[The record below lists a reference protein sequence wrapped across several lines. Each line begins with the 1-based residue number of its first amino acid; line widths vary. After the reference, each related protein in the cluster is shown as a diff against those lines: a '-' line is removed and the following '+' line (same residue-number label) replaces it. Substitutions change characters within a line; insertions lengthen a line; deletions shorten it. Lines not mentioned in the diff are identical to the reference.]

1 MNYLCKRSFLWFVAV
16 LGVFV
21 FNIPP
26 TAKVILGRGHGLKSH
41 PTDW

>member
-1 MNYLCKRSFLWFVAV
+1 MSGHVLLNLSNELVVVA
-16 LGVFV
+16 FV

-26 TAKVILGRGHGLKSH
+26 TAKVIWRRGNGLKSH